1 MQNAEMRN
9 NAPII
14 QILSFETYPNP
25 NKRKIS
31 NEAVMKAAFDIAV
44 LNLERKNLLHSS
56 EIKQLNV

>member
-25 NKRKIS
+25 NKRNIS
-31 NEAVMKAAFDIAV
+31 NESVMKAAFDIAV

>member
-14 QILSFETYPNP
+14 QILSFETYLNP

-31 NEAVMKAAFDIAV
+31 NEAVLKAAFDIAV